1 MPETI
6 KSSTCNTVHV
16 TSKGK
21 QIVSTLMCQLSVT
34 GSPFRFRLIFSFN
47 DGASFTV

>member
-6 KSSTCNTVHV
+6 TFSTCNIVHV

-21 QIVSTLMCQLSVT
+21 QVVSAFLRQLSVT
-34 GSPFRFRLIFSFN
+34 GSPFRLRFIFSFN

>member
-6 KSSTCNTVHV
+6 KFSTCNIVHV

-21 QIVSTLMCQLSVT
+21 QIVSTLMRQLSVT